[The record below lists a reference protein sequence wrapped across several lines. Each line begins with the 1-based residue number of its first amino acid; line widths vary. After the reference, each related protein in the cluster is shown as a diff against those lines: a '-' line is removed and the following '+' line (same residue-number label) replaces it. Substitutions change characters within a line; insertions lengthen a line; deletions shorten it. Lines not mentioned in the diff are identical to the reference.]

1 MYLSDLR
8 IAEGEEIQAEV
19 EFIKDTREALSER
32 FLALEALWNKVSDC
46 EWSDMHDLLMNEKDE
61 MGLVA

>member
-32 FLALEALWNKVSDC
+32 FLALEALRNKVSDC